1 MNREGESRPPPRD
14 RHAGNVLQRRRRDA
28 AEDNPHDTM
37 DQAHTV
43 PMAALPEVMKK
54 RRQKEVAVGFAVANE
69 AGVSGDQVGPVEAR

>member
-43 PMAALPEVMKK
+43 PMAALPEVVKE

-69 AGVSGDQVGPVEAR
+69 AGVSGDQVGPVVAR